1 LLTKLNLKLET
12 FQKLKKLTG
21 TNYYEFLGFTLDIE
35 KSTIIDNLPYLARN
49 LSEWATQILTTLL
62 YHYSLANPTK
72 QTRTL
77 VKYKDIPGG
86 YAYEEAITKRAID
99 PIAEV
104 FGEKP
109 KKLVEAANLLGGT
122 ELGLGDASIEIPAL
136 KSIPLTY
143 ILWGKKDFPASAN
156 ILYDASASNSL
167 PTEDL
172 AVLGELSTLRLIEAS
187 KNLSFILQIKSHLGT
202 AYYN

>member
-1 LLTKLNLKLET
+1 LET
-12 FQKLKKLTG
+12 LQKLKELTG
-21 TNYYEFLGFTLDIE
+21 TNRYEFLGFTLDNE
-35 KSTIIDNLPYLARN
+35 KSTITDNLPHLVRN
-49 LSEWATQILTTLL
+49 ISQWVTQILTTLL
-62 YHYSLANPTK
+62 HHYSLANPTK

-86 YAYEEAITKRAID
+86 YAYEEAFTKRAIE
-99 PIAEV
+99 PIAEI

-122 ELGLGDASIEIPAL
+122 ELVLGDASIEIPAL
-136 KSIPLTY
+136 KGIPLTY
-143 ILWGKKDFPASAN
+143 ILWGKEDFPASAN
-156 ILYDASASNSL
+156 ILYDASASNYL

-187 KNLSFILQIKSHLGT
+187 KNLSLIP
-202 AYYN
+202 

>member
-1 LLTKLNLKLET
+1 MLTKLNLKLET
-12 FQKLKKLTG
+12 LQKLKELTG
-21 TNYYEFLGFTLDIE
+21 TNRYEFLGFTLDID
-35 KSTIIDNLPYLARN
+35 KSTITDNFPHLVRN
-49 LSEWATQILTTLL
+49 LSERATQILTALL

-86 YAYEEAITKRAID
+86 YAYEETFTKRAID
-99 PIAEV
+99 PIAEI

-122 ELGLGDASIEIPAL
+122 ELVLGDASIEIPAV
-136 KSIPLTY
+136 KGIPLTY
-143 ILWGKKDFPASAN
+143 ILWGKEDFPASAN
-156 ILYDASASNSL
+156 ILYDASASNYL

-187 KNLSFILQIKSHLGT
+187 KNLSLSL
-202 AYYN
+202 

>member
-1 LLTKLNLKLET
+1 MTKLNFKLKTL
-12 FQKLKKLTG
+12 QKLKELTG
-21 TNYYEFLGFTLDIE
+21 TNSYEFLGFTLDLD
-35 KSTIIDNLPYLARN
+35 KSTITDNLSKYNGN

-62 YHYSLANPTK
+62 NHYSLANPIE

-86 YAYEEAITKRAID
+86 YAYEDAFSKRGIE
-99 PIAEV
+99 PIAEI

-109 KKLVEAANLLGGT
+109 KKLVDAANLLGGIKLT
-122 ELGLGDASIEIPAL
+122 LGDASVEIPAL
-136 KSIPLTY
+136 RGIPLAY
-143 ILWGKKDFPASAN
+143 VLWSKEEFPASAN
-156 ILYDASASNSL
+156 ILYDASASNYL

-187 KNLSFILQIKSHLGT
+187 KNLEF
-202 AYYN
+202 

>member
-1 LLTKLNLKLET
+1 M
-12 FQKLKKLTG
+12 G
-21 TNYYEFLGFTLDIE
+21 
-35 KSTIIDNLPYLARN
+35 N

-62 YHYSLANPTK
+62 CHYSLANPIAPTG
-72 QTRTL
+72 RL

-86 YAYEEAITKRAID
+86 YAYEDAFTKRAIE

-109 KKLVEAANLLGGT
+109 KNLLEAVDLLGGT
-122 ELGLGDASIEIPAL
+122 KLTLGDASVEIPAL
-136 KSIPLTY
+136 KGIPLTY
-143 ILWGKKDFPASAN
+143 ILWGKEDFPASAN
-156 ILYDASASNSL
+156 ILYDASASSYL

-187 KNLSFILQIKSHLGT
+187 KNPTSIL
-202 AYYN
+202 

>member
-12 FQKLKKLTG
+12 LQKLKKLTG

-35 KSTIIDNLPYLARN
+35 KSTIIDNLPYLVRN

-86 YAYEEAITKRAID
+86 YAYEEAFTKRAIE

-109 KKLVEAANLLGGT
+109 KKLVEVANLLGGT

-143 ILWGKKDFPASAN
+143 ILWSKKDFPASAN
-156 ILYDASASNSL
+156 ILYDASASNYL

-187 KNLSFILQIKSHLGT
+187 KNLSFTL
-202 AYYN
+202 

>member
-1 LLTKLNLKLET
+1 LET
-12 FQKLKKLTG
+12 LQKLKELTG
-21 TNYYEFLGFTLDIE
+21 TNCYEFLGFKLDIE
-35 KSTIIDNLPYLARN
+35 KITIIDNLPHLVRN

-62 YHYSLANPTK
+62 HHYSLANPTK

-86 YAYEEAITKRAID
+86 YAYEEAFAKRAIE

-136 KSIPLTY
+136 KGIPLTY
-143 ILWGKKDFPASAN
+143 ILWSKKDFPASAN
-156 ILYDASASNSL
+156 ILYDASASNYL

-187 KNLSFILQIKSHLGT
+187 KNLSFTL
-202 AYYN
+202 